1 MNRKEKLSSSVSIK
15 IEAISLIIIFI
26 TPCFRMSGQTSRKET
41 QNELV
46 MICFLLSD
54 IRKLNNIN
62 QVVIKT
68 SDWQLADGNY
78 LKQVENGE
86 RNKVSI
92 HQTRGSNNK
101 VKVIQKGNDN
111 TISNDILYSDCL
123 ISAKWGI
130 LQAGSENYGEID
142 QWGSL
147 QHVDF
152 CQYGN
157 GNDISIK
164 QDGTPNGIMLEN
176 GFTNFASISQIG
188 YGNKAT
194 VIQIYP

>member
-15 IEAISLIIIFI
+15 IEAISLIIICI

-92 HQTRGSNNK
+92 YQTRGSNNK

-164 QDGTPNGIMLEN
+164 QDGRPNGIMLEN
-176 GFTNFASISQIG
+176 GFTNFASIRQIG